1 MAEHKRVQDKIQK
14 INKKIKEFG
23 RVSQNLKSLCEIVG

>member
-14 INKKIKEFG
+14 INKKNKRVWESITKSQEF
-23 RVSQNLKSLCEIVG
+23 V